1 MWLGVKRD
9 DLIKVVKKEGDPSDE
24 NHGAVV

>member
-1 MWLGVKRD
+1 VTRE
-9 DLIKVVKKEGDPSDE
+9 DLIKPVKKDGDPSDE